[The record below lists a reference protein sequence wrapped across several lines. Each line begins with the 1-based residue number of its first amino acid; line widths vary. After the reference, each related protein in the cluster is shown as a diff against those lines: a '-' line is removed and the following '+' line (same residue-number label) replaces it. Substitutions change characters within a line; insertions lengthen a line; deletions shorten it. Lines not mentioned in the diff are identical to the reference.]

1 MKRKTT
7 KSGQRQ
13 HRPATR
19 APHGAPE
26 FTERI
31 AIYCTP
37 KQKRK
42 FLKNGASSWLRDVID
57 QAKGTQ

>member
-1 MKRKTT
+1 MTT
-7 KSGQRQ
+7 KQKQ

-31 AIYCTP
+31 AFYCTA

-42 FLKNGASSWLRDVID
+42 FTKNGGSSWARQLID
-57 QAKGTQ
+57 QVPK